1 MINSTFVLMLFI
13 IVLCIYFAV
22 SYRFKALKNLKE
34 KYVSKK
40 MSYILNLRI
49 LTKTEVNEMGRLYL
63 KVSNEFLVILLIA
76 WIAFLIHLIK

>member
-1 MINSTFVLMLFI
+1 
-13 IVLCIYFAV
+13 
-22 SYRFKALKNLKE
+22 
-34 KYVSKK
+34 